1 MIDEVMKDAERRM
14 DGVIAATKKDFASI
28 RTGRANPSLLERI
41 EVEYYGTMT
50 PLNQLASISV
60 PEARSMLIQPWD
72 QSALKDVEKAI
83 LQSDLGLTP
92 NNDGTMIRIQV
103 PQLTEERRKELVR
116 WVRKEAEER
125 RVGVRN
131 IRRQANEDIKALE
144 KSGDVSE
151 DDLRRAQTQVQ
162 ELTDRY
168 IKLIDDLLEV
178 KEKEIMEV

>member
-1 MIDEVMKDAERRM
+1 
-14 DGVIAATKKDFASI
+14 
-28 RTGRANPSLLERI
+28 
-41 EVEYYGTMT
+41 
-50 PLNQLASISV
+50 
-60 PEARSMLIQPWD
+60 
-72 QSALKDVEKAI
+72 
-83 LQSDLGLTP
+83 
-92 NNDGTMIRIQV
+92 MIRIQV

-168 IKLIDDLLEV
+168 VKLIDDLLEV